1 MMLEISFGRIFKTDV
16 LVVGGGLAGLWAAF
30 SATKSGSKVII
41 LDKGKVGQTS
51 CSKFASGDFKTML
64 PQDDFNTTMKRLV
77 ESGCYLGH
85 QEWIETTLKESYD
98 RVVET
103 EELLGMK
110 FARDENGE
118 FIATKGIFS
127 MLTISTSDLMKKFSK
142 IVQKMGVK
150 IYDRYFVSEPIL
162 DSNGRLKGVIALSTR
177 ELKYYVF
184 LCKAVVLACG
194 SCSLWA
200 AYFGHQF
207 STGDGYALALK
218 AGASLINMEAVNHN
232 ISFKSFDSTGTTFFR
247 DHGVRYLN
255 CKGEEFIKKY
265 NGLPLSHAMALEV
278 RESNGPIYLDL
289 SGVKSSDFDSAKE
302 IMPWLK
308 LMFDRSNF
316 NSKRIECI
324 AAFAGSRGTSAGVFV
339 TKEGFSEVSGLFA
352 TGDTGAKLGNGM
364 GTMASL
370 LNCSVYGKLCG
381 IAASKYCQ
389 NVKMPSENV
398 NIYSVNLPE
407 KNEKDGLTADSVL
420 MALQK
425 TILPMDVVILRE
437 EGRLIKALNKLE
449 EIKNEML
456 PKIEW
461 TDPHTLIKKLET
473 ENMVLYCEVML
484 KSALIRT
491 ESRGLHYR
499 EDYPIRD
506 NKNWLK
512 WIKIRGETGNLYNF
526 HVELVN
532 LPKNAFKYITPPGK

>member
-1 MMLEISFGRIFKTDV
+1 MMLEISFGGIFKTDI
-16 LVVGGGLAGLWAAF
+16 LIVGGGLAGLWAAL

-98 RVVET
+98 RVVEI
-103 EELLGMK
+103 EESLGMK

-118 FIATKGIFS
+118 FITTKGIFS

-162 DSNGRLKGVIALSTR
+162 DSNGNLKGVIALSTR
-177 ELKYYVF
+177 ELKYCIF

-194 SCSLWA
+194 SCGLRA

-218 AGASLINMEAVNHN
+218 AGASLVNMEAVNHN
-232 ISFKSFDSTGTTFFR
+232 ISVKSFDSTGNTFFR
-247 DHGVRYLN
+247 YHGARYLN

-278 RESNGPIYLDL
+278 RESNGPIYLD
-289 SGVKSSDFDSAKE
+289 SVKD

-316 NSKRIECI
+316 SSKIIECI

-339 TKEGFSEVSGLFA
+339 TKEGCSEVSGLFA

-381 IAASKYCQ
+381 IAVSKYCQ

-407 KNEKDGLTADSVL
+407 KNEKDGLTADGVL
-420 MALQK
+420 LTLQK

-437 EGRLIKALNKLE
+437 EGRLLKALNKLE

-461 TDPHTLIKKLET
+461 KDPHTLIKKLET
-473 ENMVLYCEVML
+473 ENIVLYCEVML
-484 KSALIRT
+484 RSALIRT

-512 WIKIRGETGNLYNF
+512 WIKIRGETGNLSNF

-532 LPKNAFKYITPPGK
+532 LPKKAFKYITPPIK